1 MTRNLWIK
9 ATLRRDVLN
18 SNIAGAS
25 SASTVMLLGMRLQN

>member
-1 MTRNLWIK
+1 MTRNFWIK

-25 SASTVMLLGMRLQN
+25 SASTVMMLGVRLQN